1 MATFQQTC
9 LVAGLL
15 YGLMTYPSFPV
26 VDELFRLRYTAK
38 KRQTFADVF
47 VFDKCRYV
55 FDQFLTVNT
64 VCFAIEDLKLQIVFR
79 MVMDGLRKHW
89 GGSFA
94 MLKLKM
100 RLSFPER
107 KKIEDIL

>member
-9 LVAGLL
+9 IVAGLL

-26 VDELFRLRYTAK
+26 MDELFRLRCTAK
-38 KRQTFADVF
+38 KRQMFADVF

-55 FDQFLTVNT
+55 FDQFVTVNT
-64 VCFAIEDLKLQIVFR
+64 ACFAKENLKLQIVFR
-79 MVMDGLRKHW
+79 MMVDGLLKHL

-94 MLKLKM
+94 ML
-100 RLSFPER
+100 
-107 KKIEDIL
+107 